1 MIVKSSVHQDHSH
14 NHTHEIDGEGRTRI
28 VVIIT
33 LIMMVIEIGTGIIS
47 HSVALLADGLHMGTH
62 AAALGITLYAYYF
75 SRTHPE
81 IKDNQAKTEQVNA
94 LGGFASAVVLFIVA
108 LYIGYKALNSLIEQ
122 PIIGYKEAVLV
133 AIVGLIVNL
142 YCAYILGGAH
152 HHSHTYDKQ
161 RSHEFDSKKW
171 GIIGG
176 YLDDFDSIMGIF
188 GGWLTDS
195 KNIDDLNL
203 RGAYLHV
210 LSDALISIF
219 VIFALLMGMIFDWGF
234 LDPVV
239 GIIGGIVIAKWSIGL
254 IKDSSKILLE
264 ME

>member
-1 MIVKSSVHQDHSH
+1 
-14 NHTHEIDGEGRTRI
+14 
-28 VVIIT
+28 
-33 LIMMVIEIGTGIIS
+33 MMVLEIGTGVVS

-81 IKDNQAKTEQVNA
+81 IKNNKAKTEQVNA

-108 LYIGYKALNSLIEQ
+108 LYIGYEAMNSLVEK
-122 PIIGYKEAVLV
+122 PDIGYKEAILV

-142 YCAYILGGAH
+142 YCAYLLGGKH
-152 HHSHTYDKQ
+152 QHEHTYNDHHS
-161 RSHEFDSKKW
+161 RELDSEKW
-171 GIIGG
+171 GKMIGG
-176 YLDDFDSIMGIF
+176 YLEDFDSVMGKF

-210 LSDALISIF
+210 LSDALISVF
-219 VIFALLMGMIFDWGF
+219 VIIALVMGMIFSLGF
-234 LDPVV
+234 LDPMV
-239 GIIGGIVIAKWSIGL
+239 GIVGGIVIAKWSIGL
-254 IKDSSKILLE
+254 IKDSSKILLK